1 MRTLLFLSVLLIP
14 ATAYTAEREAFVK
27 SDEVSLL
34 AGPGTNMPETARLR
48 RGARIR
54 VHHEEGDYFA
64 IQPPAGCISWVRMN
78 YLQFVKPGESI
89 AFPSAAVVDAN
100 GLAKLKAGR
109 VGEAKPLGVERIAV
123 PDGTVLTVVG
133 QKVEIDG
140 VKWYPVAAPEDDFRY
155 VLKTTVELGNAIESK
170 YVVTSPNNGPTGMET
185 AAIPTLPTASIPAPA
200 GGYGN
205 HPRWIE
211 AQRAERAGDLDL
223 AEKIYLDLAKEM
235 NKPGGTEKLA
245 EDCYARVHDIR
256 ERRRRSSGRTSMTT
270 TPTPERRDDAKGD
283 VTTVSAV
290 TQNKSEIATSET
302 PRWEGPG
309 TLYTSALRFNGEKL
323 FALQSNP
330 KSVLTYAIAGKG
342 VDLSRQTNQSLRLY
356 GTIVPLAG
364 YPGQTVMTVTRVEQA
379 K

>member
-14 ATAYTAEREAFVK
+14 TTAFTAEREAFVK

-64 IQPPAGCISWVRMN
+64 VQPPAGCISWVRMN
-78 YLQFVKPGESI
+78 YLQFVKTGESI
-89 AFPSAAVVDAN
+89 VFPSAAVVDAN

-155 VLKTTVELGNAIESK
+155 ILKTTVELGNAIESK
-170 YVVTSPNNGPTGMET
+170 YVVTSPNNGPTGT
-185 AAIPTLPTASIPAPA
+185 ATPAILPLPTASIPAPV
-200 GGYGN
+200 GSNWN

-256 ERRRRSSGRTSMTT
+256 ERRRRASGRTSMV
-270 TPTPERRDDAKGD
+270 TPTPDRRDGAKRD
-283 VTTVSAV
+283 VTMVSAV
-290 TQNKSEIATSET
+290 TPSKSESTESET

-330 KSVLTYAIAGKG
+330 KSVMTYAIAGKG
-342 VDLSRQTNQSLRLY
+342 VDLARQTNQSLRLY
-356 GTIVPLAG
+356 GTVVPLAG